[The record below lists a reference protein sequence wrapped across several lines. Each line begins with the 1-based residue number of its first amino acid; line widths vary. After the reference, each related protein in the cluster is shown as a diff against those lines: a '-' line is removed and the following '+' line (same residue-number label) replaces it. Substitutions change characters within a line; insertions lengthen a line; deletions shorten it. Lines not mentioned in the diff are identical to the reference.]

1 MNVTPAQIYILGG
14 GFGGLYTALQLD
26 RFSWK
31 TSLKSQIILIDKNDR
46 FLFTPFLYEFV
57 TQELQQWEI
66 APPYLKLLAGTHIRF
81 CRGAVEQVDLDNRQ
95 LRLQTGQLLNY
106 DQLVLARIQF
116 RILATDIVSA

>member
-31 TSLKSQIILIDKNDR
+31 TSLKPQIILIDKNDR
-46 FLFTPFLYEFV
+46 FLFTPFLYKFV

-81 CRGAVEQVDLDNRQ
+81 CRGQ
-95 LRLQTGQLLNY
+95 
-106 DQLVLARIQF
+106 
-116 RILATDIVSA
+116 